1 MYVKC
6 LCFIMVDRDLL
17 PEGSGMKDKGQYVF
31 ELLVFLELSVVTIP
45 HHTAGYR
52 TWRSSSFLLLLH

>member
-1 MYVKC
+1 
-6 LCFIMVDRDLL
+6 MVDRGLL
-17 PEGSGMKDKGQYVF
+17 PEVSGMKDKGQYVF

>member
-17 PEGSGMKDKGQYVF
+17 PEGSGMKDRGQYVS

-45 HHTAGYR
+45 YHTAGYR
-52 TWRSSSFLLLLH
+52 T